1 MPARTLEGP
10 VAPPP
15 SSSGLEP
22 PRASGSPALY
32 AAGQV
37 LDAFSG
43 FGPLPDGFQ
52 PAFENFRPYSERS
65 PSQLVATMNSSFCR
79 PMFRAFAPLR
89 ATGRRACA
97 PLPPRF
103 AAQLFRRA
111 VRARYGNRILRI
123 AAKSLRN
130 KCICSLCERLM
141 RCSQP
146 FEIREDFR
154 EAKFPSPR
162 SGHGKPRSFHAE
174 DAVFAAFTPSRS
186 ATAPSLPHGIGR
198 TVSGERYR
206 ANGNRQKTER
216 RRRPP
221 PR

>member
-43 FGPLPDGFQ
+43 FGPLPDGLQ

-79 PMFRAFAPLR
+79 PMFRAFAARPRPSARPAAALARRCRRVSPRNSSGAQSARVTGTASSASLPSRYATNASVHCARDLCVVPNLLKYGKISGRRNFLHPDPGTENRESSTPRTPFSQLSPQAAPRPLR
-89 ATGRRACA
+89 VC
-97 PLPPRF
+97 
-103 AAQLFRRA
+103 
-111 VRARYGNRILRI
+111 
-123 AAKSLRN
+123 
-130 KCICSLCERLM
+130 
-141 RCSQP
+141 
-146 FEIREDFR
+146 
-154 EAKFPSPR
+154 
-162 SGHGKPRSFHAE
+162 
-174 DAVFAAFTPSRS
+174 
-186 ATAPSLPHGIGR
+186 R